1 MLFRSHIRREATRP
15 SSRVPTSPRSR
26 SAESVAV
33 RKVRERPDLS
43 TDGFGGDSLWD
54 PPAGALCSR
63 GRACVLTL
71 RSLTWSACPS
81 VESRRLTPDGD
92 RSRYRGNAAVHRA
105 LKDRAQGPAFPRS
118 PSESGGG
125 LLLLVR
131 LRGYAMYYESEMVTK
146 VTYII

>member
-1 MLFRSHIRREATRP
+1 MQAHIRREAKRP
-15 SSRVPTSPRSR
+15 SRRVPTSPRSR

-54 PPAGALCSR
+54 PPAGALCIR
-63 GRACVLTL
+63 GRACVLKI
-71 RSLTWSACPS
+71 RSLTWFACPP

-118 PSESGGG
+118 PSESGGR

-131 LRGYAMYYESEMVTK
+131 LRGYAIHYVTENITK
-146 VTYII
+146 ITYII

>member
-1 MLFRSHIRREATRP
+1 MQAHIRREATRP

-33 RKVRERPDLS
+33 RKVREKPDLS

-54 PPAGALCSR
+54 PPAGALCIR
-63 GRACVLTL
+63 GRACVLKI
-71 RSLTWSACPS
+71 RSLTWFTCPP

-125 LLLLVR
+125 LLLRIR
-131 LRGYAMYYESEMVTK
+131 LRGYAIHYELETIIK
-146 VTYII
+146 ITYIV

>member
-1 MLFRSHIRREATRP
+1 MPGSLLQII
-15 SSRVPTSPRSR
+15 
-26 SAESVAV
+26 SA
-33 RKVRERPDLS
+33 
-43 TDGFGGDSLWD
+43 DGFGGDSLWD
-54 PPAGALCSR
+54 PPAGALCIR
-63 GRACVLTL
+63 GRACVLKI
-71 RSLTWSACPS
+71 RSLTWSAYPS

-131 LRGYAMYYESEMVTK
+131 LRGYAMYHEPEMVTK

>member
-1 MLFRSHIRREATRP
+1 MQAHIRREATRP

-26 SAESVAV
+26 SAESVTV

-54 PPAGALCSR
+54 SPAGALCIR
-63 GRACVLTL
+63 GRACVLKI
-71 RSLTWSACPS
+71 RSLTWFAYLS
-81 VESRRLTPDGD
+81 VESRRLTPDED
-92 RSRYRGNAAVHRA
+92 RSRYRGNAAVLGRVR
-105 LKDRAQGPAFPRS
+105 DRVQGPAFPRS

-131 LRGYAMYYESEMVTK
+131 LRGYAMYYEPEMVTK